1 MEVPHMF
8 LAIHMEII
16 QWCELTGRA
25 NDDLIAKKSV
35 ISLLF
40 TLGHLCMY
48 AWVDGIAHV
57 TSASLRNVCSW
68 IYAESDTIS
77 CYHPP
82 LRIPLCTNVGQ
93 GPHYRKAFPVQ
104 TYLTVHCR
112 ISAIGLSVN
121 VIGSFQNIEIKW
133 KCLKIQG
140 WVVLFFL
147 KIWFYWKTIFEQIC
161 HVREWKFCIL
171 YLVKYTITL
180 T

>member
-1 MEVPHMF
+1 M
-8 LAIHMEII
+8 
-16 QWCELTGRA
+16 
-25 NDDLIAKKSV
+25 
-35 ISLLF
+35 
-40 TLGHLCMY
+40 GHLCMY

-140 WVVLFFL
+140 WVVFFL
-147 KIWFYWKTIFEQIC
+147 FLNLVLLKDHFWTNLSCERVK
-161 HVREWKFCIL
+161 IL
-171 YLVKYTITL
+171 YLVSC
-180 T
+180 

>member
-1 MEVPHMF
+1 M
-8 LAIHMEII
+8 
-16 QWCELTGRA
+16 
-25 NDDLIAKKSV
+25 
-35 ISLLF
+35 
-40 TLGHLCMY
+40 GHLCMY